1 MNGWIL
7 ISNKPTKCNKDILN
21 FLHNNIYIIKKKYK
35 LKIVIVYDDKKHIL
49 KNKITKL
56 PILIFNNG
64 ASYTGI
70 NSIIKT
76 LLPLNSSK
84 QLSNNIN
91 IGTDLESYWKEEMGS
106 KEDNENG
113 NGKLMDEVLKK
124 TLEIKT
130 ERSNKSANKSSKS
143 SNISAD
149 LSANVSSAN
158 LNESNISDMVG
169 DPIMQ
174 KFWANQEST
183 PGF

>member
-1 MNGWIL
+1 MDGWIL
-7 ISNKPTKCNKDILN
+7 ISNKPTKCNKDILT
-21 FLHNNIYIIKKKYK
+21 FLHNNINIIKKKYK

-64 ASYTGI
+64 TSYTGL

-76 LLPLNSSK
+76 LLPLKSSK
-84 QLSNNIN
+84 QLSNKINN

-124 TLEIKT
+124 TLALKT
-130 ERSNKSANKSSKS
+130 ERSNTSANKSSNKS
-143 SNISAD
+143 SNV
-149 LSANVSSAN
+149 SANVSSTN